1 MTKAAMTSISGA
13 SLRRLVRPLL
23 GVATVAAL
31 GIAVAPAATA
41 APAVDRGADHGIV
54 AKGPDGK
61 ADDKGKASVGTVR
74 PAASVVSDSEEK
86 KKDDGGSK

>member
-31 GIAVAPAATA
+31 GIAVVPTAQTATL
-41 APAVDRGADHGIV
+41 ADKAIERGIV

-61 ADDKGKASVGTVR
+61 ADDKGKLSLALARQVASLTGDDT
-74 PAASVVSDSEEK
+74 DKK
-86 KKDDGGSK
+86 KKDDGPK